1 MVRFARL
8 RSIQPPR
15 MCALLSRHMS
25 SCKRTGNAEPS
36 LVTQKIAW
44 ACGSAALAFAWLKP
58 ASCQES
64 GTTVLRV
71 DGMGCQ
77 GCVGRVRG
85 ALEAVNDVE
94 NARVDLQAKLAWV
107 QGAPRT
113 DDLVAAVKATG
124 KEASVVGLAGSD
136 GFVKMTA
143 TELKTSLAKSGR
155 RGLVLDIDETLSAT
169 NVAWFERLEQL
180 FGNPTGLPLEQ
191 LIQNYHLAQNVPFWQ
206 SEEALAWMQ
215 SQRDDPRAQDGLP
228 LIPGAVEGVHSLA
241 NVTNVVGYCT
251 VRPETVSANT
261 IAWLRENGFP
271 DLPVVSKPSSVPF
284 AEGNNWKA
292 NALKEMWPEVT
303 GIVDDNPKLPIFA
316 TKSYPG
322 KIYLF
327 GHASCPA
334 GAEHAMSCATWPAVV
349 DRARSV

>member
-1 MVRFARL
+1 MEPFFVKQGFAL
-8 RSIQPPR
+8 
-15 MCALLSRHMS
+15 
-25 SCKRTGNAEPS
+25 
-36 LVTQKIAW
+36 
-44 ACGSAALAFAWLKP
+44 ACGSAALAYAWLKP
-58 ASCQES
+58 VSCQES

-85 ALEAVNDVE
+85 ALETVKDVDS
-94 NARVDLQAKLAWV
+94 ARVDLQAKLAWV
-107 QGAPRT
+107 QGKPRSA
-113 DDLVAAVKATG
+113 DLVAAVKAAG
-124 KEASVVGLAGSD
+124 KEASVVGLAGNN
-136 GFVKMTA
+136 GFVKMTE
-143 TELKTSLAKSGR
+143 TELKASLAKSGR

-191 LIQNYHLAQNVPFWQ
+191 LIQDYHLAQNVPFWQ

-228 LIPGAVEGVHSLA
+228 LIPGAVEGVYSLA
-241 NVTNVVGYCT
+241 DVTNVVGYCT

-261 IAWLRENGFP
+261 IAWLRENGLP

-303 GIVDDNPKLPIFA
+303 GIVDDNPKVPILA
-316 TKSYPG
+316 TKLYPG
-322 KIYLF
+322 KIFLF
-327 GHASCPA
+327 GHTSCPA
-334 GAEHAMSCATWPAVV
+334 GAEHALSCATWAAVV
-349 DRARSV
+349 DRARSAWA